1 MPRRLLLPLALLAA
15 CAGDRAADSPPPAQ
29 ARADSAAA
37 AVPYRLGRPD
47 VAFALPP
54 ALAGVSGL
62 TPLGPDRLGAVQ
74 DGDGVLF
81 VLDPRT
87 GTIVSRHPFGNSG
100 DYVGVE
106 AVGDTVWVLQDN
118 GTLHEIAG
126 ATGAGP
132 ARRQH
137 ATPLRSRCDPEGL
150 GYEPASHRLLIACK
164 AEAGPELAGVRVI
177 YAFDLRKKRL
187 SGRPAIL
194 FDRRPLDAHGTSFKP
209 SALAVHPRTEQIY
222 VLSAGRR
229 ALAVL
234 DPDGRL
240 AAAVALPSG
249 RYPRPE
255 GMAFLPDGTLFI
267 ANEGDGG
274 VATLLRFAETT
285 P

>member
-1 MPRRLLLPLALLAA
+1 
-15 CAGDRAADSPPPAQ
+15 
-29 ARADSAAA
+29 
-37 AVPYRLGRPD
+37 RLGRPD

-229 ALAVL
+229 ERR
-234 DPDGRL
+234 P
-240 AAAVALPSG
+240 LP
-249 RYPRPE
+249 PRPPPSTPTAPRSSPPPSPSTP
-255 GMAFLPDGTLFI
+255 GRSRSTCSPPA
-267 ANEGDGG
+267 GG
-274 VATLLRFAETT
+274 RSPSSTPTAGSRRPSLSPRAATPGLRGWPSSPTAPSSSPTKAT
-285 P
+285 AASPPSSA